1 MHDGTAFLASPPE
14 GFPTDYLLARLKR
27 RRHRLD
33 VSQSPGI
40 RERALTRETQSS
52 PEVPQDGVREEY
64 RWVYRQMNPCLRKR
78 FAPYFL
84 WFELRS
90 ILIALRHLRSGEKEL
105 ADLSLAGSM
114 LSPDVRVLFSSAAAP
129 FADASPLIRILQAQ
143 VSEARQLAAWYRE
156 GKGREYERKMVS
168 LYLEGVG
175 REQLS
180 PPVGLFFALLT
191 DVKNLVALAKQLR
204 WGVPDA
210 AAFMDG
216 GTIHRRLLCE
226 ELQKGGRELGQLLR
240 KTLRRGTPE
249 SVPERV
255 EHALLTHLT
264 GRIRREARTR
274 SGEAFILAYLW
285 ECHLRATNEALRFRA
300 GSFGE
305 EGLATELIA

>member
-14 GFPTDYLLARLKR
+14 GFPTDYLLARLKSR
-27 RRHRLD
+27 RPRLD
-33 VSQSPGI
+33 VSQHPGI
-40 RERALTRETQSS
+40 RERALPRETQS
-52 PEVPQDGVREEY
+52 PPGLPHGGVREEY
-64 RWVYRQMNPCLRKR
+64 RWVYRQMDPGLRKR

-90 ILIALRHLRSGEKEL
+90 ILIALRHLRYGEKEL
-105 ADLSLAGSM
+105 VPLSIAGSM
-114 LSPDVRVLFSSAAAP
+114 LSPDVRVLFSSAGAP
-129 FADASPLIRILQAQ
+129 FADASPLIRLLQAQ
-143 VSEARQLAAWYRE
+143 VSDARQLAAWYRE

-264 GRIRREARTR
+264 GRMRREARTR

-285 ECHLRATNEALRFRA
+285 EYHLRARNEALRFRA

-305 EGLATELIA
+305 EGLETELIA